1 MIYFKFVDNGMK
13 EPEED
18 VYLAMV
24 ERIVSFDLAHGSLT
38 YLVFG
43 DNSKS

>member
-24 ERIVSFDLAHGSLT
+24 ERMVRFGFNTWIFDI
-38 YLVFG
+38 FG
-43 DNSKS
+43 IW